1 MTEEIISVG
10 IDIGTS
16 TTQLIFSKIYIE
28 NRGSAFT
35 VPQIKI
41 IGKEVIYR
49 SEIYITPLE
58 NENTIDARKVKEIIE
73 NEYRKANIK
82 YSDVETG
89 AVIITGDTARKENAK
104 EVLNLL
110 SGMAGDFVVATAGPD
125 LESII
130 AGKGCGAYSFSED
143 KNASIV
149 NFDIGG
155 GTTNIVIFNR
165 GEVEDT
171 TCLDIGGRLIK
182 FDDNGNVYYV
192 FKKMYDIAED
202 VGVKIQIGKTLS
214 EADIRKICNRMGKLI
229 FESVNIF
236 EKTDLYRKIVT
247 DSDFR
252 KPLKKIDYY
261 SFTGGVAD
269 FIYGKIEKNY
279 LKYNDIGIIL
289 GEEILKIVNQIQLN
303 IVQLSETIGAT
314 VVGAGS
320 HTTEISGSTITYSEG
335 IFPIKNV
342 PVIKLSESDEESNYE
357 ELEKILE
364 HKLDWFN
371 NENVIDGEKINVAI
385 AFKGKHNMDYSDI
398 LNLSNVLSNVAEKKL
413 NKDDPF
419 IVIVENDMA
428 KVLGQC
434 IQLSLKNRSIICIDK
449 VKVRD
454 GDYIDI
460 GAPLGMGNVLPVV
473 VKTLVFSY

>member
-1 MTEEIISVG
+1 MTEEILSVG

-35 VPQIKI
+35 APQIKI
-41 IGKEVIYR
+41 IGKEVVYR
-49 SEIYITPLE
+49 REIYITPLE
-58 NENTIDARKVKEIIE
+58 NETKIDAKKVKEIIE
-73 NEYRKANIK
+73 SEYKKANIQYK
-82 YSDVETG
+82 DVSTG

-104 EVLNLL
+104 EVLQIL

-130 AGKGCGAYSFSED
+130 AGKGSGAYGYSEE
-143 KNASIV
+143 KNTSIV

-155 GTTNIVIFNR
+155 GTTNNVVFNR

-182 FDDNGNVYYV
+182 FDENRNTRYI

-202 VGVKIQIGKTLS
+202 VNVKLELGKPIS
-214 EADIRKICNRMGKLI
+214 ESDLRKITRRMAQLI
-229 FESVNIF
+229 FESVEIF
-236 EKTDLYRKIVT
+236 PKTELYHKIVT
-247 DSDFR
+247 YNDFR
-252 KPLKKIDYY
+252 KHNKDIQHY

-269 FIYGKIEKNY
+269 FIYGRVEKDLY
-279 LKYNDIGIIL
+279 KYNDIGVVL
-289 GEEILKIVNQIQLN
+289 GEEIVKVLKELN
-303 IVQLSETIGAT
+303 IEPLKLSETIGAT

-320 HTTEISGSTITYSEG
+320 HTTEISGSTITYTEG
-335 IFPIKNV
+335 IFPIKNI
-342 PVIKLSESDEESNYE
+342 PVLKMSESDENLPVN
-357 ELEKILE
+357 ELGKVIEG
-364 HKLDWFN
+364 KLDWFSSEN
-371 NENVIDGEKINVAI
+371 ELENVAL
-385 AFKGKHNMDYSDI
+385 AFKGKHNMAYNEIMELSLVISDI
-398 LNLSNVLSNVAEKKL
+398 IKRKHDKKH
-413 NKDDPF
+413 PV

-434 IQLSLKNRSIICIDK
+434 IKLELADYDIICIDS

-460 GAPLGMGNVLPVV
+460 GAPLGNGNVLPVV
-473 VKTLVFSY
+473 IKTLVFSY

>member
-1 MTEEIISVG
+1 MTEEILSVG

-35 VPQIKI
+35 APQIKI
-41 IGKEVIYR
+41 IGKEVVYR
-49 SEIYITPLE
+49 SDIYITPLE
-58 NENTIDARKVKEIIE
+58 TETKIDAKKVKEIIE
-73 NEYRKANIK
+73 SEYRKANIQYK
-82 YSDVETG
+82 DVSTG

-104 EVLNLL
+104 EVLQIL

-130 AGKGCGAYSFSED
+130 AGKGSGAYGYSEE
-143 KNASIV
+143 KNTSIV
-149 NFDIGG
+149 NFVIGG
-155 GTTNIVIFNR
+155 GTTNNVVFNR

-182 FDDNGNVYYV
+182 FDENRNTRYI

-202 VGVKIQIGKTLS
+202 VNVKLELGKTIS
-214 EADIRKICNRMGKLI
+214 ESDLRKITRRMAQLI
-229 FESVNIF
+229 FESVEIF
-236 EKTDLYRKIVT
+236 PKTELYHKIVT
-247 DSDFR
+247 YNDFR
-252 KPLKKIDYY
+252 KHNKDIQHY

-269 FIYGKIEKNY
+269 FIYGRVEKDLY
-279 LKYNDIGIIL
+279 KYNDIGVVL
-289 GEEILKIVNQIQLN
+289 GEEIVKVLKELN
-303 IVQLSETIGAT
+303 IEPLKLSETIGAT

-320 HTTEISGSTITYSEG
+320 HTTEISGSTITYTEG
-335 IFPIKNV
+335 IFPIKNI
-342 PVIKLSESDEESNYE
+342 PVLKMSESDENLPVN
-357 ELEKILE
+357 ELGKVIEG
-364 HKLDWFN
+364 KLDWFSSEN
-371 NENVIDGEKINVAI
+371 ELENVAL
-385 AFKGKHNMDYSDI
+385 AFKGKHNMAYNEIMELSLVISDI
-398 LNLSNVLSNVAEKKL
+398 IKRKHDKKH
-413 NKDDPF
+413 PV

-434 IQLSLKNRSIICIDK
+434 MKLELADYDIICIDS

-460 GAPLGMGNVLPVV
+460 GAPLGNGNVLPVV
-473 VKTLVFSY
+473 IKTLVFSY

>member
-58 NENTIDARKVKEIIE
+58 NETKIDSVKVKELIE
-73 NEYRKANIK
+73 SEYRKANIE
-82 YSDVETG
+82 YGDVSTG

-143 KNASIV
+143 RNTSIV

-155 GTTNIVIFNR
+155 GTTNIAIFNR

-182 FDDNGNVYYV
+182 FDENGKVYYA

-202 VGVKIQIGKTLS
+202 TGVNLQLGQKLS
-214 EADIRKICNRMGKLI
+214 EQDIRKICRRMAELI
-229 FESVNIF
+229 FESVDMLPR
-236 EKTDLYRKIVT
+236 TGLYEKIVT
-247 DSDFR
+247 DQDFR
-252 KPLKKIDYY
+252 KKREKIDYY

-269 FIYGKIEKNY
+269 FVYGKTEKDLFRY
-279 LKYNDIGIIL
+279 SDIGIVL
-289 GEEILKIVNQIQLN
+289 GEEILKIAEQLDVNTVRLN
-303 IVQLSETIGAT
+303 ETIGAT

-342 PVIKLSESDEESNYE
+342 PVLKLTEADEELGYP
-357 ELEKILE
+357 ELEKVLE
-364 HKLDWFN
+364 GKMEWF
-371 NENVIDGEKINVAI
+371 GSGSEKENVAI
-385 AFKGKHNMDYSDI
+385 GLRGRHNMDYADI
-398 LNLSNVLSNVAEKKL
+398 MELAKVLSNVARKKIDKG
-413 NKDDPF
+413 NPV

-434 IQLSLKNRSIICIDK
+434 MKLELQGYSLISIDK

>member
-1 MTEEIISVG
+1 MTEEILSVG

-35 VPQIKI
+35 APQIKI
-41 IGKEVIYR
+41 IGKEVVYR

-58 NENTIDARKVKEIIE
+58 NETKIDAKRVKEIIE
-73 NEYRKANIK
+73 SEYKKANIQYK
-82 YSDVETG
+82 DVSTG

-104 EVLNLL
+104 EVLQIL

-130 AGKGCGAYSFSED
+130 AGKGSGAYGYSEE
-143 KNASIV
+143 KNTSIV

-155 GTTNIVIFNR
+155 GTTNNVVFNR

-182 FDDNGNVYYV
+182 FDENRNTRYI

-202 VGVKIQIGKTLS
+202 VNVKLELGKPIS
-214 EADIRKICNRMGKLI
+214 ESDLRKITRRMAQLI
-229 FESVNIF
+229 FESVEIF
-236 EKTDLYRKIVT
+236 PKTELYHKIVT
-247 DSDFR
+247 YNDFR
-252 KPLKKIDYY
+252 KHNKDIQHY

-269 FIYGKIEKNY
+269 FIYGRVEKDLY
-279 LKYNDIGIIL
+279 KYNDIGVVL
-289 GEEILKIVNQIQLN
+289 GEEIVKVLKELN
-303 IVQLSETIGAT
+303 IEPLKLSETIGAT

-320 HTTEISGSTITYSEG
+320 HTTEISGSTITYTEG
-335 IFPIKNV
+335 IFPIKNI
-342 PVIKLSESDEESNYE
+342 PVLKMSESDENLPVN
-357 ELEKILE
+357 ELGKVIEG
-364 HKLDWFN
+364 KLDWFN
-371 NENVIDGEKINVAI
+371 SENELENVAL
-385 AFKGKHNMDYSDI
+385 AFKGKHNMAYNEIMELSLVISDI
-398 LNLSNVLSNVAEKKL
+398 IKRKHDKKH
-413 NKDDPF
+413 PV

-434 IQLSLKNRSIICIDK
+434 MKLELADYDIICIDS

-460 GAPLGMGNVLPVV
+460 GAPLGNGNVLPVV
-473 VKTLVFSY
+473 IKTLVFSY

>member
-1 MTEEIISVG
+1 MTEEILSVG

-35 VPQIKI
+35 APQIKI
-41 IGKEVIYR
+41 IGKEVVYR
-49 SEIYITPLE
+49 SDIYITPLE
-58 NENTIDARKVKEIIE
+58 TETKIDAKKVKEIIE
-73 NEYRKANIK
+73 SEYRKANIQYK
-82 YSDVETG
+82 DVSTG

-104 EVLNLL
+104 EVLQIL

-130 AGKGCGAYSFSED
+130 AGKGSGAYGYSEE
-143 KNASIV
+143 KNTSIV

-155 GTTNIVIFNR
+155 GTTNNVVFNR

-182 FDDNGNVYYV
+182 FDENRNTRYI

-202 VGVKIQIGKTLS
+202 VNVKLELGKPIS
-214 EADIRKICNRMGKLI
+214 ESDLRKITRRMAQLI
-229 FESVNIF
+229 FESVEIF
-236 EKTDLYRKIVT
+236 PKTELYHKIVT
-247 DSDFR
+247 YNDFR
-252 KPLKKIDYY
+252 KHNKDIQHY

-269 FIYGKIEKNY
+269 FIYGRVEKDLY
-279 LKYNDIGIIL
+279 KYNDIGVVL
-289 GEEILKIVNQIQLN
+289 GEEIVKVLKELN
-303 IVQLSETIGAT
+303 IEPLKLSETIGAT

-320 HTTEISGSTITYSEG
+320 HTTEISGSTITYTEG
-335 IFPIKNV
+335 IFPIKNI
-342 PVIKLSESDEESNYE
+342 PVLKMSESDENLPVN
-357 ELEKILE
+357 ELGKVIEG
-364 HKLDWFN
+364 KLDWFSSEN
-371 NENVIDGEKINVAI
+371 ELENVAL
-385 AFKGKHNMDYSDI
+385 AFKGQHNMAYNEIMELSLVISDI
-398 LNLSNVLSNVAEKKL
+398 IKRKHDKKH
-413 NKDDPF
+413 PV

-434 IQLSLKNRSIICIDK
+434 MKLELADYDIICIDS

-460 GAPLGMGNVLPVV
+460 GAPLGNGNVLPVV
-473 VKTLVFSY
+473 IKTLVFSY

>member
-1 MTEEIISVG
+1 MTEEILSVG

-35 VPQIKI
+35 APQIKI
-41 IGKEVIYR
+41 IGKEVVYR
-49 SEIYITPLE
+49 SDIYITPLE
-58 NENTIDARKVKEIIE
+58 TETKIDAKKVKEIIE
-73 NEYRKANIK
+73 SEYRKANIQYK
-82 YSDVETG
+82 DVSTG

-104 EVLNLL
+104 EVLQIL

-130 AGKGCGAYSFSED
+130 AGKGSGAYGYSEE
-143 KNASIV
+143 KNTSIV

-155 GTTNIVIFNR
+155 GTTNNVVFNR

-182 FDDNGNVYYV
+182 FDENRNTRYI

-202 VGVKIQIGKTLS
+202 VNVKLELGKPIS
-214 EADIRKICNRMGKLI
+214 ESDLRKITRRMAQLI
-229 FESVNIF
+229 FESVEIF
-236 EKTDLYRKIVT
+236 PKTELYHKIVT
-247 DSDFR
+247 YNDFR
-252 KPLKKIDYY
+252 KHNKDIQHY

-269 FIYGKIEKNY
+269 FIYGRVEKDLY
-279 LKYNDIGIIL
+279 KYNDIGVVL
-289 GEEILKIVNQIQLN
+289 GEEIVKVLKELN
-303 IVQLSETIGAT
+303 IEPLKLSETIGAT

-320 HTTEISGSTITYSEG
+320 HTTEISGSTITYTEG
-335 IFPIKNV
+335 IFPIKNI
-342 PVIKLSESDEESNYE
+342 PVLKMSESDENLPVNELGKVIEGKIDWFSSEN
-357 ELEKILE
+357 ELE
-364 HKLDWFN
+364 
-371 NENVIDGEKINVAI
+371 NVAL
-385 AFKGKHNMDYSDI
+385 AFKGKHNMAYNEIMELSLVISDI
-398 LNLSNVLSNVAEKKL
+398 IKRKHDKKH
-413 NKDDPF
+413 PV

-434 IQLSLKNRSIICIDK
+434 MKLELADYDIICIDS

-460 GAPLGMGNVLPVV
+460 GAPLGNGNVLPVV
-473 VKTLVFSY
+473 IKTLVFSY

>member
-1 MTEEIISVG
+1 MTEEILSVG

-35 VPQIKI
+35 APQIKI
-41 IGKEVIYR
+41 IGKEVVYR
-49 SEIYITPLE
+49 SDIYITPLE
-58 NENTIDARKVKEIIE
+58 TETKIDAKKVKEIIE
-73 NEYRKANIK
+73 SEYRKANIQYK
-82 YSDVETG
+82 DVSTG

-104 EVLNLL
+104 EVLQIL

-130 AGKGCGAYSFSED
+130 AGKGSGAYGYSEE
-143 KNASIV
+143 KNTSIV

-155 GTTNIVIFNR
+155 GTTNNVVFNR

-182 FDDNGNVYYV
+182 FDENRNTRYI

-202 VGVKIQIGKTLS
+202 VNVKLELGKPIS
-214 EADIRKICNRMGKLI
+214 ESDLRKITRRMAQLI
-229 FESVNIF
+229 FESVEIF
-236 EKTDLYRKIVT
+236 PKTELYHKIVT
-247 DSDFR
+247 YNDFR
-252 KPLKKIDYY
+252 KHNKDIQHY

-269 FIYGKIEKNY
+269 FIYGRVEKDLY
-279 LKYNDIGIIL
+279 KYNDIGVVL
-289 GEEILKIVNQIQLN
+289 GEEIVKVLKELN
-303 IVQLSETIGAT
+303 IEALKLSETIGAT

-320 HTTEISGSTITYSEG
+320 HTTEISGSTITYTEG
-335 IFPIKNV
+335 IFPIKNI
-342 PVIKLSESDEESNYE
+342 PVLKMSESDENLPVN
-357 ELEKILE
+357 ELGKVIEG
-364 HKLDWFN
+364 KLDWFSSEN
-371 NENVIDGEKINVAI
+371 ELENVAL
-385 AFKGKHNMDYSDI
+385 AFKGKHNMAYNEIMELSLVISDI
-398 LNLSNVLSNVAEKKL
+398 IKRKHDKKH
-413 NKDDPF
+413 PV

-434 IQLSLKNRSIICIDK
+434 MKLELADYDIICIDS

-460 GAPLGMGNVLPVV
+460 GAPLGNGNVLPVV
-473 VKTLVFSY
+473 IKTLVFSY

>member
-1 MTEEIISVG
+1 MTEEILSVG

-35 VPQIKI
+35 APQIKI
-41 IGKEVIYR
+41 IGKEVVYR

-58 NENTIDARKVKEIIE
+58 NETKIDAKKVKEIIE
-73 NEYRKANIK
+73 SEYKKANIQYK
-82 YSDVETG
+82 DVSTG

-104 EVLNLL
+104 EVLQIL

-130 AGKGCGAYSFSED
+130 AGKGSGAYGYSEE
-143 KNASIV
+143 KNTSIV

-155 GTTNIVIFNR
+155 GTTNNVVFNR

-182 FDDNGNVYYV
+182 FDENRNTRYI

-202 VGVKIQIGKTLS
+202 VNVKLELEKPIS
-214 EADIRKICNRMGKLI
+214 ESDLRKITRRMAQLI
-229 FESVNIF
+229 FESVEIF
-236 EKTDLYRKIVT
+236 PKTELYHKIVT
-247 DSDFR
+247 YNDFR
-252 KPLKKIDYY
+252 KHNKDIQHY

-269 FIYGKIEKNY
+269 FIYGRVEKDLY
-279 LKYNDIGIIL
+279 KYNDIGVVL
-289 GEEILKIVNQIQLN
+289 GEEIVKVLKELN
-303 IVQLSETIGAT
+303 IEPLKLSETIGAT

-320 HTTEISGSTITYSEG
+320 HTTEISGSTITYTEG
-335 IFPIKNV
+335 IFPIKNI
-342 PVIKLSESDEESNYE
+342 PVLKMSESDENLPVN
-357 ELEKILE
+357 ELGKVIEG
-364 HKLDWFN
+364 KLDWFN
-371 NENVIDGEKINVAI
+371 SENELENVAL
-385 AFKGKHNMDYSDI
+385 AFKGKHNMAYNEIMELSLVISDI
-398 LNLSNVLSNVAEKKL
+398 IKRKHDKKH
-413 NKDDPF
+413 PV

-434 IQLSLKNRSIICIDK
+434 MKLELADYDIICIDS

-460 GAPLGMGNVLPVV
+460 GAPLGNGNVLPVV
-473 VKTLVFSY
+473 IKTLVFSY

>member
-1 MTEEIISVG
+1 MTEEILSVG

-35 VPQIKI
+35 APQIKI
-41 IGKEVIYR
+41 IGKEVVYR

-58 NENTIDARKVKEIIE
+58 NETKIDAKRVKEIIE
-73 NEYRKANIK
+73 SEYKKANIQYK
-82 YSDVETG
+82 DVSTG

-104 EVLNLL
+104 EVLQIL

-130 AGKGCGAYSFSED
+130 AGKGSGAYGYSEE
-143 KNASIV
+143 KNTSIV

-155 GTTNIVIFNR
+155 GTTNNVVFNR

-182 FDDNGNVYYV
+182 FDENRNTRYI

-202 VGVKIQIGKTLS
+202 VNVRLELGKPIS
-214 EADIRKICNRMGKLI
+214 ESDLRKITRRMAQLI
-229 FESVNIF
+229 FESVELF
-236 EKTDLYRKIVT
+236 PKTELYHKIVT
-247 DSDFR
+247 YNDFR
-252 KPLKKIDYY
+252 KHNKDIQHY

-269 FIYGKIEKNY
+269 FIYGRVEKDLY
-279 LKYNDIGIIL
+279 KYNDIGVVL
-289 GEEILKIVNQIQLN
+289 GEEIVKVLKELN
-303 IVQLSETIGAT
+303 IEPLKLSETIGAT

-320 HTTEISGSTITYSEG
+320 HTTEISGSTITYTEG
-335 IFPIKNV
+335 IFPIKNI
-342 PVIKLSESDEESNYE
+342 PVLKMSESDENLPVN
-357 ELEKILE
+357 ELGKVIEG
-364 HKLDWFN
+364 KLDWFSSEN
-371 NENVIDGEKINVAI
+371 ELENVAL
-385 AFKGKHNMDYSDI
+385 AFKGKHNMAYNEIMELSLVISDI
-398 LNLSNVLSNVAEKKL
+398 IKRKHDKKH
-413 NKDDPF
+413 PV

-434 IQLSLKNRSIICIDK
+434 MKLELADYDIICIDS

-460 GAPLGMGNVLPVV
+460 GAPLGNGNVLPVV
-473 VKTLVFSY
+473 IKTLVFSY

>member
-1 MTEEIISVG
+1 MTEEILSVG

-35 VPQIKI
+35 APQIKI
-41 IGKEVIYR
+41 IGKEVVYR

-58 NENTIDARKVKEIIE
+58 NETKIDAKKVKEIIE
-73 NEYRKANIK
+73 SEYKKANIQYK
-82 YSDVETG
+82 DVSTG

-104 EVLNLL
+104 EVLQIL

-130 AGKGCGAYSFSED
+130 AGKGSGAYGYSEE
-143 KNASIV
+143 KNTSIV

-155 GTTNIVIFNR
+155 GTTNNVVFNR

-182 FDDNGNVYYV
+182 FDENRNTRYI

-202 VGVKIQIGKTLS
+202 VNVKLELEKPIS
-214 EADIRKICNRMGKLI
+214 ESDLRKITRRMAQLI
-229 FESVNIF
+229 FESVEIF
-236 EKTDLYRKIVT
+236 PKTELYHKIVT
-247 DSDFR
+247 YNDFR
-252 KPLKKIDYY
+252 KHNKDIQHY

-269 FIYGKIEKNY
+269 FIYGRVEKDLY
-279 LKYNDIGIIL
+279 KYNDIGVVL
-289 GEEILKIVNQIQLN
+289 GEEIVKVLKELN
-303 IVQLSETIGAT
+303 IEPLKLSETIGAT

-320 HTTEISGSTITYSEG
+320 HTTEISGSTITYTEG
-335 IFPIKNV
+335 IFPIKNI
-342 PVIKLSESDEESNYE
+342 PVLKMSESDENLPVN
-357 ELEKILE
+357 ELGKVIEG
-364 HKLDWFN
+364 KLDWFSSEN
-371 NENVIDGEKINVAI
+371 ELENVAL
-385 AFKGKHNMDYSDI
+385 AFKGKHNMAYNEIMELSLVISDI
-398 LNLSNVLSNVAEKKL
+398 IKRKHDKKH
-413 NKDDPF
+413 PV

-434 IQLSLKNRSIICIDK
+434 MKLELADYDIICIDS

-460 GAPLGMGNVLPVV
+460 GAPLGNGNVLPVV
-473 VKTLVFSY
+473 IKTLVFSY

>member
-1 MTEEIISVG
+1 MTEEILSVG

-35 VPQIKI
+35 APQIKI
-41 IGKEVIYR
+41 IGKEVVYR

-58 NENTIDARKVKEIIE
+58 NETKIDAKKVKEIIE
-73 NEYRKANIK
+73 SEYKKANIQYK
-82 YSDVETG
+82 DVSTG

-104 EVLNLL
+104 EVLQIL

-130 AGKGCGAYSFSED
+130 AGKGSGAYGYSEE
-143 KNASIV
+143 KNTSIV

-155 GTTNIVIFNR
+155 GTTNNVVFNR

-182 FDDNGNVYYV
+182 FDENRNTRYI

-202 VGVKIQIGKTLS
+202 VNVKLELGKPIS
-214 EADIRKICNRMGKLI
+214 ESDLRKITRRMAQLI
-229 FESVNIF
+229 FESVEIF
-236 EKTDLYRKIVT
+236 PKTELYHKIVT
-247 DSDFR
+247 YNDFR
-252 KPLKKIDYY
+252 KHNKDIQHY

-269 FIYGKIEKNY
+269 FIYGRVEKDLY
-279 LKYNDIGIIL
+279 KYNDIGVVL
-289 GEEILKIVNQIQLN
+289 GEEIVKVLKELN
-303 IVQLSETIGAT
+303 IEPLKLSETIGAT

-320 HTTEISGSTITYSEG
+320 HTTEISGSTITYTEG
-335 IFPIKNV
+335 IFPIKNI
-342 PVIKLSESDEESNYE
+342 PVLKMSESDENLPVNEMGKVIE
-357 ELEKILE
+357 G
-364 HKLDWFN
+364 KLDWFSSEN
-371 NENVIDGEKINVAI
+371 ELENVAL
-385 AFKGKHNMDYSDI
+385 AFKGKHNMAYNEIMELSLVISDI
-398 LNLSNVLSNVAEKKL
+398 IKRKHDKKH
-413 NKDDPF
+413 PV

-434 IQLSLKNRSIICIDK
+434 MKLELADYDIICIDS

-460 GAPLGMGNVLPVV
+460 GAPLGNGNVLPVV
-473 VKTLVFSY
+473 IKTLVFSY

>member
-1 MTEEIISVG
+1 MTEEILSVG

-35 VPQIKI
+35 APQIKI
-41 IGKEVIYR
+41 IGKEVVYR

-58 NENTIDARKVKEIIE
+58 NETKIDAKRVKEIIE
-73 NEYRKANIK
+73 SEYKKANIQYK
-82 YSDVETG
+82 DVSTG

-104 EVLNLL
+104 EVLQIL

-130 AGKGCGAYSFSED
+130 AGKGSGAYGYSEE
-143 KNASIV
+143 KNTSIV

-155 GTTNIVIFNR
+155 GTTNNVVFNR

-171 TCLDIGGRLIK
+171 TCLDIGGRPIK
-182 FDDNGNVYYV
+182 FDENRNTRYI

-202 VGVKIQIGKTLS
+202 VNVKLELGKPIS
-214 EADIRKICNRMGKLI
+214 ESDLRKITRRMAQLI
-229 FESVNIF
+229 FESVEIF
-236 EKTDLYRKIVT
+236 PKTELYHKIVT
-247 DSDFR
+247 YNDFR
-252 KPLKKIDYY
+252 KHNKDIQHY

-269 FIYGKIEKNY
+269 FIYGRVEKDLY
-279 LKYNDIGIIL
+279 KYNDIGVVL
-289 GEEILKIVNQIQLN
+289 GEEIIKVLKELN
-303 IVQLSETIGAT
+303 IEPLKLSETIGAT

-320 HTTEISGSTITYSEG
+320 HTTEISGSTITYTEG
-335 IFPIKNV
+335 IFPIKNI
-342 PVIKLSESDEESNYE
+342 PVLKMSESDENLPVN
-357 ELEKILE
+357 ELGKVIEG
-364 HKLDWFN
+364 KLDWFN
-371 NENVIDGEKINVAI
+371 SENELENVAL
-385 AFKGKHNMDYSDI
+385 AFKGKHNMAYNEIMELSLVISDI
-398 LNLSNVLSNVAEKKL
+398 IKRKHDKKH
-413 NKDDPF
+413 PV

-434 IQLSLKNRSIICIDK
+434 MKLELNDYDIICIDS

-460 GAPLGMGNVLPVV
+460 GAPLGNGNVLPVV
-473 VKTLVFSY
+473 IKTLVFSY

>member
-49 SEIYITPLE
+49 SDIYITPLE
-58 NENTIDARKVKEIIE
+58 NENTIDAQKVKTIIE
-73 NEYRKANIK
+73 NEYKKANIK

-143 KNASIV
+143 KNTSIV

-182 FDDNGNVYYV
+182 FDDKGNVYYV

-202 VGVKIQIGKTLS
+202 VGVNIQIGKTLS
-214 EADIRKICNRMGKLI
+214 EFDIRKLCNRMAKLI

-236 EKTDLYRKIVT
+236 DKTDLYRKIVT

-252 KPLKKIDYY
+252 KNIKKIDHY

-269 FIYGKIEKNY
+269 FIYGKLESNY
-279 LKYNDIGIIL
+279 LKYNDLGIIL
-289 GEEILKIVNQIQLN
+289 GEEILKIVNQVNLN
-303 IVQLSETIGAT
+303 IVKLSETIGAT

-335 IFPIKNV
+335 VFPIKNV
-342 PVIKLSESDEESNYE
+342 PVIKLSESEEKNTYDD
-357 ELEKILE
+357 LESILE

-371 NENVIDGEKINVAI
+371 NENTVDGEKINVAI
-385 AFKGKHNMDYSDI
+385 ALKGKHNMDYLDI
-398 LNLSNVLSNVAEKKL
+398 LKLSNVLSNVAEKKL

-449 VKVRD
+449 IKVRD

>member
-1 MTEEIISVG
+1 MTEEILSVG

-35 VPQIKI
+35 APQIKI
-41 IGKEVIYR
+41 IGKEVVYR

-58 NENTIDARKVKEIIE
+58 NETKIDAKRVKEIIE
-73 NEYRKANIK
+73 SEYKKANIQYK
-82 YSDVETG
+82 DVSTG

-104 EVLNLL
+104 EVLQIL

-130 AGKGCGAYSFSED
+130 AGKGSGAYGYSEE
-143 KNASIV
+143 KNTSIV

-155 GTTNIVIFNR
+155 GTTNNVVFNR

-182 FDDNGNVYYV
+182 FDENRNTRYI

-202 VGVKIQIGKTLS
+202 VNVKLELGKPIS
-214 EADIRKICNRMGKLI
+214 ESDLRKITRRMAQLI
-229 FESVNIF
+229 FESVEIF
-236 EKTDLYRKIVT
+236 PKTELYHKIVT
-247 DSDFR
+247 YNDFR
-252 KPLKKIDYY
+252 KHNKDIQHY

-269 FIYGKIEKNY
+269 FIYGRVEKDLY
-279 LKYNDIGIIL
+279 KYNDIGVVL
-289 GEEILKIVNQIQLN
+289 GEEIVKVLKELN
-303 IVQLSETIGAT
+303 IEPLKLSETIGAT

-320 HTTEISGSTITYSEG
+320 HTTEISGSTITYTEG
-335 IFPIKNV
+335 IFPIKNI
-342 PVIKLSESDEESNYE
+342 PVLKMSESDENLPVN
-357 ELEKILE
+357 ELGKVIEG
-364 HKLDWFN
+364 KLDWFN
-371 NENVIDGEKINVAI
+371 SENELENVAL
-385 AFKGKHNMDYSDI
+385 AFKGKHNMAYNEIMELSLVISDI
-398 LNLSNVLSNVAEKKL
+398 IKRKHDKKH
-413 NKDDPF
+413 PV

-434 IQLSLKNRSIICIDK
+434 MKLELNDYDIICIDS

-460 GAPLGMGNVLPVV
+460 GAPLGNGNVLPVV
-473 VKTLVFSY
+473 IKTLVFSY

>member
-58 NENTIDARKVKEIIE
+58 NETKIDSKKVKELIE
-73 NEYRKANIK
+73 LEYKKANIK
-82 YSDVETG
+82 YDDVSTG

-104 EVLNLL
+104 EVLNFL

-143 KNASIV
+143 KNTSIV

-155 GTTNIVIFNR
+155 GTTNIVIFNK

-182 FDDNGNVYYV
+182 FDENGKVYYA
-192 FKKMYDIAED
+192 FKKMFDIAED
-202 VGVKIQIGKTLS
+202 VDVNLQLGQKLT
-214 EADIRKICNRMGKLI
+214 ENDIRKICKRMAELI
-229 FESVNIF
+229 FESVDLIQRT
-236 EKTDLYRKIVT
+236 ELYRKIVT
-247 DSDFR
+247 DQDFR
-252 KPLKKIDYY
+252 KDRKKINYY

-269 FIYGKIEKNY
+269 FVYGKTEKN
-279 LKYNDIGIIL
+279 LFKYNDIGIIL
-289 GEEILKIVNQIQLN
+289 GEEILKIIENHNTN
-303 IVQLSETIGAT
+303 IIKLSETIGAT

-335 IFPIKNV
+335 IFPIKNI
-342 PVIKLSESDEESNYE
+342 PVLKLTENDEELTYK
-357 ELEKILE
+357 ELEKVLE
-364 HKLDWFN
+364 RKLEWFN
-371 NENVIDGEKINVAI
+371 TESEKENVAI
-385 AFKGKHNMDYSDI
+385 GLKGKHNMDYTDI
-398 LNLSNVLSNVAEKKL
+398 MELAKVLCNVAKKKL
-413 NKDDPF
+413 SKENPV

-434 IQLSLKNRSIICIDK
+434 MKLELEGYDLISIDK

>member
-1 MTEEIISVG
+1 MTEEILSVG

-35 VPQIKI
+35 APQIKI
-41 IGKEVIYR
+41 IGKEVVYR

-58 NENTIDARKVKEIIE
+58 NETKIDAKRVKEIIE
-73 NEYRKANIK
+73 SEYKKANIQYK
-82 YSDVETG
+82 DVSTG

-104 EVLNLL
+104 EVLQIL

-130 AGKGCGAYSFSED
+130 AGKGSGAYGYSEE
-143 KNASIV
+143 KNTSIV

-155 GTTNIVIFNR
+155 GTTNNVVFNR

-182 FDDNGNVYYV
+182 FDENRNTRYI

-202 VGVKIQIGKTLS
+202 VNVKLELGKPIS
-214 EADIRKICNRMGKLI
+214 ESDLRKITRRMAQLI
-229 FESVNIF
+229 FESVEIF
-236 EKTDLYRKIVT
+236 PKTELYHKIVT
-247 DSDFR
+247 YNDFR
-252 KPLKKIDYY
+252 KHNKDIQHY

-269 FIYGKIEKNY
+269 FIYGRVEKDLY
-279 LKYNDIGIIL
+279 KYNDIGVVL
-289 GEEILKIVNQIQLN
+289 GEEIIKVLKELN
-303 IVQLSETIGAT
+303 IEPLKLSETIGAT

-320 HTTEISGSTITYSEG
+320 HTTEISGSTITYTEG
-335 IFPIKNV
+335 IFPIKNI
-342 PVIKLSESDEESNYE
+342 PVLKMSESDENLPVN
-357 ELEKILE
+357 ELGKVIEG
-364 HKLDWFN
+364 KLDWFSSEN
-371 NENVIDGEKINVAI
+371 ELENVALG
-385 AFKGKHNMDYSDI
+385 FKGKHNMAYNEIMELSLVISDI
-398 LNLSNVLSNVAEKKL
+398 IKRKHDKKH
-413 NKDDPF
+413 PV

-434 IQLSLKNRSIICIDK
+434 MKLELADYDIICIDS

-460 GAPLGMGNVLPVV
+460 GAPLGNGNVLPVV
-473 VKTLVFSY
+473 IKTLVFSY

>member
-1 MTEEIISVG
+1 MTESIISVG

-16 TTQLIFSKIYIE
+16 TTQLIFSKIHIE
-28 NRGSAFT
+28 NRGSAFS

-41 IGKEVIYR
+41 VGKEVIYR
-49 SEIYITPLE
+49 SEIYVTPLE
-58 NENTIDARKVKEIIE
+58 TETKIDAKKVKQLIE
-73 NEYRKANIK
+73 NEYVKAKIK
-82 YSDVETG
+82 YDDVSTG

-104 EVLNLL
+104 EVLESL

-130 AGKGCGAYSFSED
+130 AGKGSGAYTYSED
-143 KNASIV
+143 NNTSIV

-155 GTTNIVIFNR
+155 GTTNIVIFNK

-182 FDDNGNVYYV
+182 FDEYGKIYYI
-192 FKKMYDIAED
+192 FKKMFDIAED
-202 VGVKIQIGKTLS
+202 VGVKLQLGERLT
-214 EADIRKICNRMGKLI
+214 ENDTRKICRRMGQLI
-229 FESVNIF
+229 FESIDIIPRT
-236 EKTDLYRKIVT
+236 ELYKKIVT
-247 DSDFR
+247 DQDFR
-252 KPLKKIDYY
+252 KDRIKIVSY

-269 FIYGKIEKNY
+269 YVYGKTNQNLFAY
-279 LKYNDIGIIL
+279 DDIGIIL
-289 GEEILKIVNQIQLN
+289 GQEILKLIKEYDINIIKLN
-303 IVQLSETIGAT
+303 ETIGAT

-320 HTTEISGSTITYSEG
+320 HTTEISGSTITYSEN
-335 IFPIKNV
+335 IFPIKNI
-342 PVIKLSESDEESNYE
+342 PVLKLSENDESKSFDEI
-357 ELEKILE
+357 EKILE
-364 HKLDWFN
+364 SKLDWFN
-371 NENVIDGEKINVAI
+371 SENVSDKQNVAL
-385 AFKGKHNMDYSDI
+385 ALKGKHNMDYSDI
-398 LNLSNVLSNVAEKKL
+398 VKLSKIICNVAVKKL
-413 NKDDPF
+413 NRDNPI

-434 IQLSLKNRSIICIDK
+434 MKLELQGQDLICIDK

>member
-1 MTEEIISVG
+1 MTEEILSVG

-16 TTQLIFSKIYIE
+16 TTQLIFSKIFIE
-28 NRGSAFT
+28 NRGNAFS

-41 IGKEVIYR
+41 VGKEVIYR

-58 NENTIDARKVKEIIE
+58 NEITIDGKKVKEIIE

-82 YSDVETG
+82 YEDVSTG
-89 AVIITGDTARKENAK
+89 AVIITGDTARKENAR
-104 EVLNLL
+104 EVLQAL

-130 AGKGCGAYSFSED
+130 AGKGSGAYSFSEE
-143 KNASIV
+143 KNTDIV

-182 FDDNGNVYYV
+182 FDEEGNIKYI
-192 FKKMYDIAED
+192 FKKMNDIAED
-202 VGVKIQIGKTLS
+202 VGINLTLGKRVS
-214 EADIRKICNRMGKLI
+214 EGEMRKICKRMAEIVL
-229 FESVNIF
+229 ESVKLLPRT
-236 EKTDLYRKIVT
+236 ELYKKMVT
-247 DSDFR
+247 YKDFR
-252 KPLKKIDYY
+252 KEIPKVRHF

-269 FIYGKIEKNY
+269 YIYGKIEKS
-279 LKYNDIGIIL
+279 LFRYNDIGVIL
-289 GEEILKIVNQIQLN
+289 GEEILKILDSLN
-303 IVQLSETIGAT
+303 VKPIKLSETIGAT

-335 IFPIKNV
+335 VFPIKNI
-342 PVIKLSESDEESNYE
+342 PVLKLTEGDERLSSG
-357 ELEKILE
+357 ELEKVI
-364 HKLDWFN
+364 KGKIDWFN
-371 NENVIDGEKINVAI
+371 SENEGGNVAL
-385 AFKGKHNMDYSDI
+385 ALKGKHNMDYSEIMKLSEI
-398 LNLSNVLSNVAEKKL
+398 LSRSMSEKIS
-413 NKDDPF
+413 KDNPL
-419 IVIVENDMA
+419 IVVVENDMA

-434 IQLSLKNRSIICIDK
+434 MKLELRDRNLICIDSVK
-449 VKVRD
+449 VKD

-460 GAPLGMGNVLPVV
+460 GAPLGSGNVLPVV
-473 VKTLVFSY
+473 IKTLVFSY

>member
-1 MTEEIISVG
+1 MTEEILSVG

-35 VPQIKI
+35 APQIKI
-41 IGKEVIYR
+41 IGKEVVYR

-58 NENTIDARKVKEIIE
+58 NETKIDAKKVKEIIE
-73 NEYRKANIK
+73 SEYKKANIQYK
-82 YSDVETG
+82 DVSTG

-104 EVLNLL
+104 EVLQIL
-110 SGMAGDFVVATAGPD
+110 SGMAGDFVVATAGPN

-130 AGKGCGAYSFSED
+130 AGKGSGAYRYSEE
-143 KNASIV
+143 KNTSIV

-155 GTTNIVIFNR
+155 GTTNNVVFNR

-182 FDDNGNVYYV
+182 FDENRNTRYI

-202 VGVKIQIGKTLS
+202 VNVKLELGKPIS
-214 EADIRKICNRMGKLI
+214 ESDLRKITRRMAQLI
-229 FESVNIF
+229 FESVEIF
-236 EKTDLYRKIVT
+236 PKTELYHKIVT
-247 DSDFR
+247 YNDFR
-252 KPLKKIDYY
+252 KHNKDIQHY

-269 FIYGKIEKNY
+269 FIYGRVEKDLY
-279 LKYNDIGIIL
+279 KYNDIGVVL
-289 GEEILKIVNQIQLN
+289 GEEIVKVLKELN
-303 IVQLSETIGAT
+303 IEPLKLSETIGAT

-320 HTTEISGSTITYSEG
+320 HTTEISGSTITYTEG
-335 IFPIKNV
+335 IFPIKNI
-342 PVIKLSESDEESNYE
+342 PVLKMSESDENLPVN
-357 ELEKILE
+357 ELGKVIEG
-364 HKLDWFN
+364 KLDWFSSEN
-371 NENVIDGEKINVAI
+371 ELENVAL
-385 AFKGKHNMDYSDI
+385 AFKGKHNMAYNEIMELSLVISDI
-398 LNLSNVLSNVAEKKL
+398 IKRKHDKKH
-413 NKDDPF
+413 PV

-434 IQLSLKNRSIICIDK
+434 MKLELADYDIICIDS

-460 GAPLGMGNVLPVV
+460 GAPLGNGNVLPVV
-473 VKTLVFSY
+473 IKTLVFSY

>member
-1 MTEEIISVG
+1 MTEEILSVG

-35 VPQIKI
+35 APQIKI
-41 IGKEVIYR
+41 IGKEVVYR

-58 NENTIDARKVKEIIE
+58 NETKIDAKRVKEIIE
-73 NEYRKANIK
+73 SEYKKANIQYK
-82 YSDVETG
+82 DVSTG

-104 EVLNLL
+104 EVLQIL

-130 AGKGCGAYSFSED
+130 AGKGSGAYGYSEE
-143 KNASIV
+143 KNTSIV

-155 GTTNIVIFNR
+155 GTTNNVVFNR

-182 FDDNGNVYYV
+182 FDENRNTRYI

-202 VGVKIQIGKTLS
+202 VNVKLELGKPIS
-214 EADIRKICNRMGKLI
+214 ESDLRKITRRMAQLI
-229 FESVNIF
+229 FESVEIF
-236 EKTDLYRKIVT
+236 PKTELYHKIVT
-247 DSDFR
+247 YNDFR
-252 KPLKKIDYY
+252 KHNKDIQHY

-269 FIYGKIEKNY
+269 FIYGRVEKDLY
-279 LKYNDIGIIL
+279 KYNDIGVVL
-289 GEEILKIVNQIQLN
+289 GEEIVKVLKELN
-303 IVQLSETIGAT
+303 IEPLKLSETIGAT

-320 HTTEISGSTITYSEG
+320 HTTEISGSTITYTEG
-335 IFPIKNV
+335 IFPIKNI
-342 PVIKLSESDEESNYE
+342 PVLKMSESDENLPVN
-357 ELEKILE
+357 ELGKVIEG
-364 HKLDWFN
+364 KLDWFSSEN
-371 NENVIDGEKINVAI
+371 ELENVAL
-385 AFKGKHNMDYSDI
+385 AFKGKHNMAYNEIMELSLVISDI
-398 LNLSNVLSNVAEKKL
+398 IKRKHDKKH
-413 NKDDPF
+413 PV

-434 IQLSLKNRSIICIDK
+434 MKLELNDYDIICIDS

-460 GAPLGMGNVLPVV
+460 GAPLGNGNVLPVV
-473 VKTLVFSY
+473 IKTLVFSY

>member
-28 NRGSAFT
+28 NSGSAFS

-58 NENTIDARKVKEIIE
+58 NESTIDAKKVKELIE
-73 NEYRKANIK
+73 LEYKKANIK
-82 YSDVETG
+82 YEDVSTG

-104 EVLNLL
+104 EVLELL

-130 AGKGCGAYSFSED
+130 AGKGCGAYTYSED
-143 KNASIV
+143 RNTNIV

-155 GTTNIVIFNR
+155 GTANIVIFNR

-182 FDDNGNVYYV
+182 FDNNGNVYYI
-192 FKKMYDIAED
+192 FKKMFDIASD
-202 VGVKIQIGKTLS
+202 VGITLQLGKGLLES
-214 EADIRKICNRMGKLI
+214 EIRKICNRMGKLI
-229 FESVNIF
+229 FESVGLLP
-236 EKTDLYRKIVT
+236 KTELYKKIVT
-247 DSDFR
+247 DQDFR
-252 KPLKKIDYY
+252 KEVKKIENY

-269 FIYGKIEKNY
+269 FIYGKLENNK

-289 GEEILKIVNQIQLN
+289 GEEILEIAKELKVN
-303 IVQLSETIGAT
+303 IVKLNETIGAT
-314 VVGAGS
+314 VVGAGT

-335 IFPIKNV
+335 IFPIKNI
-342 PVIKLSESDEESNYE
+342 PVLKLSESDEEASFD

-364 HKLDWFN
+364 RKLDWFN
-371 NENVIDGEKINVAI
+371 NETISERENVAI
-385 AFKGKHNMDYSDI
+385 ALKGKHNMDYVDI
-398 LNLSNVLSNVAEKKL
+398 MKLSNVICNVAKKKL
-413 NKDDPF
+413 NKNNPV
-419 IVIVENDMA
+419 IIIVENDMA

-434 IQLSLKNRSIICIDK
+434 MKLELHGYDLICIDK

>member
-1 MTEEIISVG
+1 MTEEILSVG

-35 VPQIKI
+35 APQIKI
-41 IGKEVIYR
+41 IGKEVVYR

-58 NENTIDARKVKEIIE
+58 NETKIDAKKVKEIIE
-73 NEYRKANIK
+73 SEYKKANIQYK
-82 YSDVETG
+82 DVSTG

-104 EVLNLL
+104 EVLQIL

-130 AGKGCGAYSFSED
+130 AGKGSGAYGYSEE
-143 KNASIV
+143 KNTSIV

-155 GTTNIVIFNR
+155 GTTNNVVFNR

-182 FDDNGNVYYV
+182 FDENRNTRYI
-192 FKKMYDIAED
+192 FKKMYDSAED
-202 VGVKIQIGKTLS
+202 VNVKLELGKPIS
-214 EADIRKICNRMGKLI
+214 ESDLRKITRRMAQLI
-229 FESVNIF
+229 FESVEIF
-236 EKTDLYRKIVT
+236 PKTELYHKIVT
-247 DSDFR
+247 YNDFR
-252 KPLKKIDYY
+252 KHNKDIQHY

-269 FIYGKIEKNY
+269 FIYGRVEKDLY
-279 LKYNDIGIIL
+279 KYNDIGVVL
-289 GEEILKIVNQIQLN
+289 GEEIVKVLKELN
-303 IVQLSETIGAT
+303 IEPLKLSETIGAT

-320 HTTEISGSTITYSEG
+320 HTTEISGSTITYTEG
-335 IFPIKNV
+335 IFPIKNI
-342 PVIKLSESDEESNYE
+342 PVLKMSESDENLPVN
-357 ELEKILE
+357 ELGKVIEG
-364 HKLDWFN
+364 KLDWFSSEN
-371 NENVIDGEKINVAI
+371 ELENVAL
-385 AFKGKHNMDYSDI
+385 AFKGKHNMAYNEIMELSLVISDI
-398 LNLSNVLSNVAEKKL
+398 IKRKHDKKH
-413 NKDDPF
+413 PV

-434 IQLSLKNRSIICIDK
+434 MKLELADYDIICIDS

-460 GAPLGMGNVLPVV
+460 GAPLGNGNVLPVV
-473 VKTLVFSY
+473 IKTLVFSY

>member
-1 MTEEIISVG
+1 MTEEILSVG

-35 VPQIKI
+35 APQIKI
-41 IGKEVIYR
+41 IGKEVVYR

-58 NENTIDARKVKEIIE
+58 NETKIDAKKVKEIIE
-73 NEYRKANIK
+73 SEYKKANIHYK
-82 YSDVETG
+82 DVSTG

-104 EVLNLL
+104 EVLQIL

-130 AGKGCGAYSFSED
+130 AGKGSGAYGYSEE
-143 KNASIV
+143 KNTSIV

-155 GTTNIVIFNR
+155 GTTNNVVFNR

-182 FDDNGNVYYV
+182 FDENRNTRYI

-202 VGVKIQIGKTLS
+202 VNVKLELGKPIS
-214 EADIRKICNRMGKLI
+214 ESDLRKITRRMAQLI
-229 FESVNIF
+229 FESVEIF
-236 EKTDLYRKIVT
+236 PKTELYHKIVT
-247 DSDFR
+247 YNDFR
-252 KPLKKIDYY
+252 KHNKDIQHY

-269 FIYGKIEKNY
+269 FIYGRVEKDLY
-279 LKYNDIGIIL
+279 KYNDIGVVL
-289 GEEILKIVNQIQLN
+289 GEEIVKVLKELN
-303 IVQLSETIGAT
+303 IEPLKLSETIGAT

-320 HTTEISGSTITYSEG
+320 HTTEISGSTITYTEG
-335 IFPIKNV
+335 IFPIKNI
-342 PVIKLSESDEESNYE
+342 PVLKMSESDENLPVN
-357 ELEKILE
+357 ELGKVIEG
-364 HKLDWFN
+364 KLDWFSSEN
-371 NENVIDGEKINVAI
+371 ELENVAL
-385 AFKGKHNMDYSDI
+385 AFKGKHNMAYNEIMELSLVISDI
-398 LNLSNVLSNVAEKKL
+398 IKRKHDKKH
-413 NKDDPF
+413 PV

-434 IQLSLKNRSIICIDK
+434 MKLELADYDIICIDS

-460 GAPLGMGNVLPVV
+460 GAPLGNGNVLPVV
-473 VKTLVFSY
+473 IKTLVFSY

>member
-1 MTEEIISVG
+1 MTEEILSVG

-35 VPQIKI
+35 APQIKI
-41 IGKEVIYR
+41 IGKEVVYR

-58 NENTIDARKVKEIIE
+58 NETKIDAKKVKEIIE
-73 NEYRKANIK
+73 SEYKKANIQYK
-82 YSDVETG
+82 DVSTG

-104 EVLNLL
+104 EVLKIL

-130 AGKGCGAYSFSED
+130 AGKGSGAYGYSEE
-143 KNASIV
+143 KNTSIV

-155 GTTNIVIFNR
+155 GTTNNVVFNR

-182 FDDNGNVYYV
+182 FDENRNTRYI

-202 VGVKIQIGKTLS
+202 VNVKLELGKPIS
-214 EADIRKICNRMGKLI
+214 ESDLRKITRRMAQLI
-229 FESVNIF
+229 FESVEIF
-236 EKTDLYRKIVT
+236 PKTELYHKIVT
-247 DSDFR
+247 YNDFR
-252 KPLKKIDYY
+252 KHNKDIQHY

-269 FIYGKIEKNY
+269 FIYGRVEKDLY
-279 LKYNDIGIIL
+279 KYNDIGVVL
-289 GEEILKIVNQIQLN
+289 GEEIVKVLKELN
-303 IVQLSETIGAT
+303 IEPLKLSETIGAT

-320 HTTEISGSTITYSEG
+320 HTTEISGSTITYTEG
-335 IFPIKNV
+335 IFPIKNI
-342 PVIKLSESDEESNYE
+342 PVLKMSESDENLPVN
-357 ELEKILE
+357 ELGKVIEG
-364 HKLDWFN
+364 KLDWFSSEN
-371 NENVIDGEKINVAI
+371 ELENVAL
-385 AFKGKHNMDYSDI
+385 AFKGKHNMAYNEIMELSLVISDI
-398 LNLSNVLSNVAEKKL
+398 IKRKHDKKH
-413 NKDDPF
+413 PV

-434 IQLSLKNRSIICIDK
+434 MKLELADYDIICIDS

-460 GAPLGMGNVLPVV
+460 GAPLGNGNVLPVV
-473 VKTLVFSY
+473 IKTLVFSY

>member
-1 MTEEIISVG
+1 MTEEILSVG

-35 VPQIKI
+35 APQIKI
-41 IGKEVIYR
+41 IGKEVVYR
-49 SEIYITPLE
+49 SDIYITPLE
-58 NENTIDARKVKEIIE
+58 TETKIDAKKVKEIIE
-73 NEYRKANIK
+73 SEYRKANIQYK
-82 YSDVETG
+82 DVSTG

-104 EVLNLL
+104 EVLQIL

-130 AGKGCGAYSFSED
+130 AGKGSGAYGYSEE
-143 KNASIV
+143 KNTSIV

-155 GTTNIVIFNR
+155 GTTNNVVFNR

-182 FDDNGNVYYV
+182 FDENRNTRYI

-202 VGVKIQIGKTLS
+202 VNVKLELGKPIS
-214 EADIRKICNRMGKLI
+214 ESDLRKITRRMAQLI
-229 FESVNIF
+229 FESVEIF
-236 EKTDLYRKIVT
+236 PKTELYHKIVT
-247 DSDFR
+247 YNDFR
-252 KPLKKIDYY
+252 KHNKDIQHY

-269 FIYGKIEKNY
+269 FIYGRVEKDLY
-279 LKYNDIGIIL
+279 KYNDIGVVL
-289 GEEILKIVNQIQLN
+289 GEEIVKVLKELN
-303 IVQLSETIGAT
+303 IEPLKLSETIGAT

-320 HTTEISGSTITYSEG
+320 HTTEISGSTITYTEG
-335 IFPIKNV
+335 IFPIKNI
-342 PVIKLSESDEESNYE
+342 PVLKMSESDENLPVN
-357 ELEKILE
+357 ELGKMIEG
-364 HKLDWFN
+364 KLDWFSSEN
-371 NENVIDGEKINVAI
+371 ELENVAL
-385 AFKGKHNMDYSDI
+385 AFKGKHNMAYNEIMELSLVISDI
-398 LNLSNVLSNVAEKKL
+398 IKRKHDKKH
-413 NKDDPF
+413 PV

-434 IQLSLKNRSIICIDK
+434 MKLELADYDIICIDS

-460 GAPLGMGNVLPVV
+460 GAPLGNGNVLPVV
-473 VKTLVFSY
+473 IKTLVFSY